1 MQQTNKAEAARE
13 CIQRLEQRIESLK
26 SETDFLLQTDPRA
39 ESDDAY
45 RERIVS
51 EMTINIQKF
60 QEEIQLHQRTVMQ
73 YQSRSQHS
81 LPSSATGG
89 RMTRSKAAASD
100 ASLSKVVANIQQ
112 ASRQA
117 YSASRPQHA
126 TTLNKPALS
135 EEDQKRSVE
144 GLLAARKWL
153 ITRECQLDSLLD
165 SPAAIAYPPD
175 VLQEFLRVQSVRILT
190 ESICDR
196 RASQPSDMETLRQV
210 IKFVANRQ

>member
-13 CIQRLEQRIESLK
+13 SIQRLEQRIESLR

-51 EMTINIQKF
+51 EMTKNIQKC

-81 LPSSATGG
+81 ISSSATVG

-117 YSASRPQHA
+117 HSSSRPQHA

-144 GLLAARKWL
+144 ALLAARKWL
-153 ITRECQLDSLLD
+153 IMRECQLDCLLD

-175 VLQEFLRVQSVRILT
+175 VFQEFLRVQTVRILT

-196 RASQPSDMETLRQV
+196 RASQPSDMDTLRQV